1 MENINDNIN
10 RFLPYGESL
19 RAILDHPSIK
29 VTERKQLLRM
39 KGVFVNNSD
48 EDSTF
53 PILTTSL
60 LSPVEFDF
68 LKEKLQAKEDREK
81 TITRTLGWE
90 SNKTLI
96 AAIPDNLNIQE
107 IIKTN
112 YPKYKVVGN
121 PNFKMVDNNPNRIAL
136 DFKCETANY
145 RKPWYRGKSE
155 FRGQVTFEKVTTK
168 GNKVQ
173 LQIIHTSPETI
184 EISEKV
190 AKHLE
195 KHFKENNY
203 MNPQKEI
210 QRILFKDFTN
220 EERIEFFLSMTES
233 NDVFDFTKATFLDI
247 GPDPN
252 ENLPEGIN
260 WLELAKV
267 RELSI
272 NGEVLHNIHFIKDKT
287 LHKFMELCEME
298 IIYNFSIPSAEG
310 NCRIRFGFSN
320 YFKKR
325 IGNIEFVADI
335 NKINPKDEYTNVPQ
349 ASIRNQLLKE
359 FEKFK
364 TEKYD
369 WLKLKNPSK
378 QYTPAE

>member
-1 MENINDNIN
+1 M
-10 RFLPYGESL
+10 
-19 RAILDHPSIK
+19 
-29 VTERKQLLRM
+29 
-39 KGVFVNNSD
+39 
-48 EDSTF
+48 
-53 PILTTSL
+53 

-155 FRGQVTFEKVTTK
+155 FRGQVTFEKVITK